1 MPTVLLDAQ
10 LDRGLVAAADT
21 ARTAEQVGFAGVWAA
36 EVVADPALAIAA
48 ATTTTSRVTLG
59 TNVILAFTRN
69 PMSVAMQAW
78 ELQRASRGRFVLG
91 LATQVKPHITRR
103 FSMPWDAP
111 VARLREFVDALRH
124 IFEAFQGEHPMDFPG
139 RFYRHTLLH
148 PMFNPGPI
156 EHPHIPIGL
165 GGVGPQLTAL
175 AGELG
180 DLYLLH
186 AFTNIAY
193 QDAVTLPALE
203 RGLAASGRRRDDIA
217 VFGYLMLI
225 AGDTEEEQRRAADRI
240 RSQIA
245 FYASSPM
252 YREVL
257 DAIGCADLQGDLEGV
272 VKQGRWDELPG
283 LVGDDVLDHFAL
295 RGTLEELPALIRAR
309 YGGYYDRAVPYLPLG
324 ETDADRLAQFCA
336 AVMAP

>member
-1 MPTVLLDAQ
+1 MLLDFQ
-10 LDRGLVAAADT
+10 LDHGLVGAADA

-78 ELQRASRGRFVLG
+78 ELQRASGGRFVLG

-103 FSMPWDAP
+103 FSMPWEAP
-111 VARLREFVDALRH
+111 VARLREFVLALRH
-124 IFEAFQGEHPMDFPG
+124 IFETFQGEHPMDFAG

-156 EHPHIPIGL
+156 DHPRIPVGL

-186 AFTNIAY
+186 AFTNIAH
-193 QDAVTLPALE
+193 QERVTRPALQ
-203 RGLAASGRRRDDIA
+203 RGLAASGRRREDIA

-225 AGDTEEEQRRAADRI
+225 AGDTEEEQAQAARRI

-252 YREVL
+252 YTEVL
-257 DAIGCADLQGDLEGV
+257 DAIGCADLQPELEAQ
-272 VKQGRWDELPG
+272 VKLGRWEALPD
-283 LVGDDVLDHFAL
+283 LVDDDVLDHFAL

-309 YGGYYDRAVPYLPLG
+309 YGRAYDRAVPYLPLG
-324 ETDADRLAQFCA
+324 EPDPDRVAQFCA

>member
-1 MPTVLLDAQ
+1 MLLDAQ
-10 LDRGLVAAADT
+10 LDGGVATAAAQ
-21 ARTAEQVGFAGVWAA
+21 AALAERAGFAGVWAA
-36 EVVADPALAIAA
+36 EVTRDPMLTLAA
-48 ATTTTSRVTLG
+48 AAGATADVTVG
-59 TNVILAFTRN
+59 TNVVLAFNRN

-78 ELQRASRGRFVLG
+78 ELQRASGGRFVLG

-111 VARLREFVDALRH
+111 VARLREFMDMLRE
-124 IFEAFQGEHPMDFPG
+124 IFETFQGEHPMDFPG

-156 EHPHIPIGL
+156 EHPRIPIGL

-186 AFTNIAY
+186 AFTNVAY
-193 QDAVTLPALE
+193 QDAVTLPALQ
-203 RGLAASGRRRDDIA
+203 RGLAASGRRREDIS

-225 AGDTEEEQRRAADRI
+225 AGDTEDEQARAARRI

-252 YREVL
+252 YRDVL
-257 DAIGCADLQGDLEGV
+257 DAIGCATCSATS
-272 VKQGRWDELPG
+272 KPR
-283 LVGDDVLDHFAL
+283 
-295 RGTLEELPALIRAR
+295 
-309 YGGYYDRAVPYLPLG
+309 
-324 ETDADRLAQFCA
+324 
-336 AVMAP
+336 

>member
-1 MPTVLLDAQ
+1 MLLDAQ
-10 LDRGLVAAADT
+10 LDRGLIGAAAV

-36 EVVADPALAIAA
+36 EVTADPTLALAA

-103 FSMPWDAP
+103 FGMPWDAP
-111 VARLREFVDALRH
+111 VARLREFVEALRH
-124 IFEAFQGEHPMDFPG
+124 IFETFQGEHPMDFPG

-156 EHPHIPIGL
+156 EHSHIPIGL

-193 QDAVTLPALE
+193 QDKVTLPALE
-203 RGLAASGRRRDDIA
+203 RGLAASGRTRKDIG

-225 AGDTEEEQRRAADRI
+225 AGDTEEQQARAADRI

-257 DAIGCADLQGDLEGV
+257 DAVGCGDLQGELEAL
-272 VKQGRWDELPG
+272 VKQRRWEELPN
-283 LVGDDVLDHFAL
+283 LVDDEVLDHFAL
-295 RGTLEELPALIRAR
+295 RGTLEELPSRIRAR
-309 YGGYYDRAVPYLPLG
+309 YGRYYDRAVPYLPLG
-324 ETDADRLAQFCA
+324 ETDPDRLAQFCS